1 MAHLPRT
8 FSVNSWLVLLFSLL
22 LSISLSVSANE
33 DELINPGDTLKIS
46 FPGEEGFE
54 QPFTVNRE
62 GFIIVP
68 EAGQINVTGLTLAD
82 TLALVRS
89 QLSLTYRQ
97 TERITVT
104 LQSRR
109 LLLTVLGYVR
119 SPGEVDI
126 PGNGNLQ
133 MALTAAGGLKPGAQ
147 LDKVQIKRGNESL
160 TLDYKQYLDSG
171 NTDLMPELKPLDVI
185 FVPSSP
191 LTGNVEVEFDAQ
203 SLLSGGDAAEKKQSV
218 RIFGEVHNP
227 GIFTFD
233 GDQNIVDLL
242 MRAGGVTRFASVEQI
257 RLLTDGDPILF
268 DLKGYLDSGS
278 KQSLPQVAPG
288 TTIFVPIQEEEVKSG
303 NRTVYV
309 MGEVF
314 RPGAYESKENVTF
327 FDVLANAGGPNRYA
341 RTREIR
347 VIRRNGEIE
356 NFDLLAYTEGLGTQE
371 IPLIFPGDAIF
382 VPEKNDINQT
392 SWLKIAPEKAIHIV
406 GAVTNPGRFEWSD
419 EMTLL
424 DLLAESSGPSKDA
437 DLSKLNIKRKGQP
450 PLYYDLYGYLH
461 GTNPVPLPQLK
472 GADTVVIPRTPE
484 LPSGNKAVWTRQNT
498 EESVFLMGEIGVPGR
513 YRFTGKETFFDVL
526 AAANGPTALAD
537 LRAVRVIKRNSPT
550 VRVVI
555 IDLALYF
562 ETGDQSLIPE
572 LEPGD
577 TIFFP
582 DQQAL
587 NYKNQS
593 AKTVRIMG
601 ALNNPGH
608 HRMTEEMNLIDLL
621 ARAGGPKD
629 VADLEDIYIVHKG
642 CCGSTTVRFDLQEYL
657 ESPERYTLPIV
668 RPGDSVYI
676 PPKGQG
682 LFSQT
687 LTTLQQVAS
696 LAALLALLL

>member
-1 MAHLPRT
+1 MQYRMT
-8 FSVNSWLVLLFSLL
+8 SGCTLLFLMLLTLL
-22 LSISLSVSANE
+22 LSPTLHAN
-33 DELINPGDTLKIS
+33 DQALINPGDVLSIS

-54 QPFTVNRE
+54 KPFSVDRE
-62 GFIIVP
+62 GYIILP
-68 EAGQINVTGLTLAD
+68 ESGQISVTGLTLSD
-82 TLALVRS
+82 LTALVRS
-89 QLSLTYRQ
+89 QLSVAYRQ
-97 TERITVT
+97 TDRISIT

-119 SPGEVDI
+119 NPGEVDI

-133 MALTAAGGLKPGAQ
+133 MAMTAAGGLKPGAQ
-147 LDKVQIKRGNESL
+147 LDKVQIKRGDDSF
-160 TLDYKQYLDSG
+160 TLDFKQYLDTGDIS
-171 NTDLMPELKPLDVI
+171 LIPELKPLDII

-227 GIFTFD
+227 GIYTFD
-233 GDQNIVDLL
+233 SDQNIVDLL

-257 RLLTDGDPILF
+257 RLITDGDPILF
-268 DLKGYLDSGS
+268 DLKDYLDSGS
-278 KQSLPQVAPG
+278 RRALPQVAPG

-314 RPGAYESKENVTF
+314 RPGAYESKDNVTF

-347 VIRRNGEIE
+347 VIRRNGDIE
-356 NFDLLAYTEGLGTQE
+356 QFDLLAYTEGLGQE
-371 IPLIFPGDAIF
+371 IPIIFPGDAIF

-406 GAVTNPGRFEWSD
+406 GAVTNPGRYEWSD

-437 DLSKLNIKRKGQP
+437 DLSLLNIKRKGQP
-450 PLYYDLYGYLH
+450 PFKYDLAGYLN
-461 GTNPVPLPQLK
+461 GTNPDPLPQLK

-484 LPSGNKAVWTRQNT
+484 LPSGNKAVWTRQDK
-498 EESVFLMGEIGVPGR
+498 EESIFLMGEIGVPGR
-513 YRFTGKETFFDVL
+513 YRYTGEQSFFDVL

-537 LRAVRVIKRNSPT
+537 LRAVRVIKRNSAT
-550 VRVVI
+550 VRVI
-555 IDLALYF
+555 NIDLALYF
-562 ETGDQSLIPE
+562 ETGDQSLIPD

-577 TIFFP
+577 TLFFP
-582 DQQAL
+582 DQQPL
-587 NYKNQS
+587 NYKNQA

-601 ALNNPGH
+601 ALNDPGH
-608 HRMTEEMNLIDLL
+608 HRMTEDMNLMDLL

-629 VADLEDIYIVHKG
+629 VADLADIYVIHQG
-642 CCGSTTVRFDLQEYL
+642 CCDTKTVRFDLQAYL
-657 ESPERYTLPIV
+657 EHPDRYTLPVV
-668 RPGDSVYI
+668 RPGDSVYV
-676 PPKGQG
+676 PPKGQDS
-682 LFSQT
+682 FSQSINVI
-687 LTTLQQVAS
+687 QQVAS